1 MSDVPFQHPGP
12 PPSRPEVPEG
22 ITPSS
27 PAPPPPAPPS
37 AEAPRPVHD
46 LAAFAWW
53 TPFAAAL
60 VAVVVTVVAVGL
72 ISVVVEASG
81 TSLNGDD
88 LPPGITIGGTLVQDL
103 ALIAAAV
110 LFAGVGG
117 VRPTAAAFGLRRTH
131 FWKAF
136 GIALLIAL
144 GFYVF
149 SIVYALVFS
158 VDENDDLPG
167 KLGAK
172 DSTLNFAAVAF
183 MVCMAAPLA
192 EEFFFRGFLFPALAT
207 ILGWIG
213 SALVTG
219 IIFGAI
225 HLGGTDA
232 KLIVPL
238 MVLGALFCL
247 LYKLTGSILP
257 CIAVH
262 AVNNAAA
269 LSLYMEFEA
278 WQWLVAIVA
287 APAACLAVALP
298 FTRRRGVGG
307 DVVA

>member
-1 MSDVPFQHPGP
+1 MTDAPFQHPGP
-12 PPSRPEVPEG
+12 PPPRPEVPDG
-22 ITPSS
+22 VVPG
-27 PAPPPPAPPS
+27 PPLRPPPQP
-37 AEAPRPVHD
+37 PRPQPASHE
-46 LAAFAWW
+46 LAPFAWW
-53 TPFAAAL
+53 SPFAAAL
-60 VAVVVTVVAVGL
+60 VALVVAVVAVGL
-72 ISVVVEASG
+72 ISVAYEATG
-81 TSLNGDD
+81 GRLNSDD
-88 LPPGITIGGTLVQDL
+88 LPPGITIGGTLVQDI

-117 VRPTAAAFGLRRTH
+117 VRPTPAAFGLRRTR

-136 GIALLIAL
+136 GLAAAT
-144 GFYVF
+144 GVAFYVF
-149 SIVYALVFS
+149 SIVYALVFGIEES
-158 VDENDDLPG
+158 DDLPG

-172 DSTLNFAAVAF
+172 ESTLNFAAVAF

-207 ILGWIG
+207 VLGWIG
-213 SALVTG
+213 SALVNG

-225 HLGGTDA
+225 HFGGTDA
-232 KLIVPL
+232 KLIPAL

-257 CIAVH
+257 CIALH

-278 WQWLVAIVA
+278 WQWLVAVVA

-298 FTRRRGVGG
+298 LTRRARP
-307 DVVA
+307 ALA

>member
-1 MSDVPFQHPGP
+1 M
-12 PPSRPEVPEG
+12 PEG
-22 ITPSS
+22 VVPG
-27 PAPPPPAPPS
+27 PPPAPPQP
-37 AEAPRPVHD
+37 APETKTVHD

-53 TPFAAAL
+53 TPFAAAI
-60 VAVVVTVVAVGL
+60 VALVVTVVAVGL
-72 ISVVVEASG
+72 ISIVVEATG
-81 TSLNGDD
+81 KSLNGDD

-103 ALIAAAV
+103 ALIGAAI

-117 VRPTAAAFGLRRTH
+117 VRPTAAAFGLRRTR
-131 FWKAF
+131 FWKAL
-136 GIALLIAL
+136 GIAVAIGV

-149 SIVYALVFS
+149 SVVYAVAFGIEE
-158 VDENDDLPG
+158 DDDLPG

-183 MVCMAAPLA
+183 MVCMAAPIA

-207 ILGWIG
+207 VLGWIA
-213 SALVTG
+213 SAVVTG

-232 KLIVPL
+232 KLIPAL

-257 CIAVH
+257 CIALH

-278 WQWLVAIVA
+278 WEWLAALVA
-287 APAACLAVALP
+287 APAACMAVALP
-298 FTRRRGVGG
+298 LTRRR
-307 DVVA
+307 ARPALA